1 MVPNSYVPAGDG
13 HFYMRPKIVASAA
26 ELVVRAGERVILRKK
41 LRWVKP
47 AEMIAV
53 NLPAALTADC
63 TAGENLNFELEEV
76 KA

>member
-1 MVPNSYVPAGDG
+1 M
-13 HFYMRPKIVASAA
+13 
-26 ELVVRAGERVILRKK
+26 RAGERVILRKK

>member
-1 MVPNSYVPAGDG
+1 
-13 HFYMRPKIVASAA
+13 
-26 ELVVRAGERVILRKK
+26 
-41 LRWVKP
+41 
-47 AEMIAV
+47 MIAV